1 MMINKCIV
9 KGAFFMNDFSKIM
22 LILLTLTLIWATS
35 VRAAVNPEQ
44 LSVQAEAAILI
55 EPTTGEVLYQK
66 NPDRKMHPASVT
78 KLMVML
84 LALESL
90 KRGDL
95 KLTDQVVAS
104 PEACKM
110 GGSQIWLEPGEQM
123 SVAELLKAV
132 CIVSAND
139 ASYALAEQIAG
150 SEENFVALMN
160 KRARQLGL
168 KNTFYANTTGLEPK
182 NGGTGNLTSVRDMA
196 LLGREVVKYPQ
207 VFRWSSVWIDSLRG
221 GSSFLRNTN
230 KLVRFYRGC
239 DGLKTGFTGEAGYCL
254 VGTAQRDGV
263 RLIAVAMKAPSI
275 DVRSRDVSKMF
286 NYGFAQYKAQ
296 KIYQGG
302 EIIGKVRVF
311 RGEADDVAVKVP
323 RELSAIIKREATGKI
338 TKTIKLTSLV
348 NAPVANGQKVGEVVL
363 THQGRPCGRV
373 DLIVTGEVKRASL
386 FQIWK
391 AIFRNMVRSGVSKSK
406 I

>member
-1 MMINKCIV
+1 MKN
-9 KGAFFMNDFSKIM
+9 FSKVI
-22 LILLTLTLIWATS
+22 LILLTLLLLWANS
-35 VRAAVNPEQ
+35 VLAVVKPEQ
-44 LSVQAEAAILI
+44 LSVAAEAAILI

-66 NPDRKMHPASVT
+66 NADRKMHPASVT

-90 KRGDL
+90 NRGDL
-95 KLTDQVVAS
+95 KLTDPIVAS

-123 SVAELLKAV
+123 SAAELLKAV

-139 ASYALAEQIAG
+139 ASYALAEHIAG

-168 KNTFYANTTGLEPK
+168 KNTNYVNTTGLEPK
-182 NGGTGNLTSVRDMA
+182 NGGTGNLTSARDMA

-207 VFRWSSVWIDSLRG
+207 VFQWTSVWIDNLRG
-221 GSSFLRNTN
+221 GRSFLRNTN

-254 VGTAQRDGV
+254 VGTAQREGI
-263 RLIAVAMKAPSI
+263 RLIAVAMKASSI
-275 DVRSRDVSKMF
+275 DLRSRDVSKMF

-296 KIYQGG
+296 MIYKSG
-302 EIIGKVRVF
+302 EIVGRIRVF
-311 RGEADDVAVKVP
+311 QGENDYVAVKVS
-323 RELSAIIKREATGKI
+323 RELFAIIKRESTGKI
-338 TKTIKLTSLV
+338 TKTFKLKNLV
-348 NAPVANGQKVGEVVL
+348 NAPVVNGQKVGEVVL
-363 THQGRPCGRV
+363 RHQGRLCGRV
-373 DLIVTGEVKRASL
+373 DLIAAGAVKRASL

-391 AIFRNMVRSGVSKSK
+391 AIFRNMVQAGISKSK

>member
-1 MMINKCIV
+1 VI
-9 KGAFFMNDFSKIM
+9 DFSKIM
-22 LILLTLTLIWATS
+22 LTWLTLTLLLANS
-35 VRAAVNPEQ
+35 VMVAAKPLQ
-44 LSVQAEAAILI
+44 LAVEAEAAILI
-55 EPTTGEVLYQK
+55 EPTTGAVLYQK

-90 KRGDL
+90 NRGDL
-95 KLTDQVVAS
+95 KLTDRVTAS

-110 GGSQIWLEPGEQM
+110 GGSQIWLEPGEQL

-139 ASYALAEQIAG
+139 ASYALAEHIAG

-207 VFRWSSVWIDSLRG
+207 VFQWTSVWIDSLRG
-221 GSSFLRNTN
+221 GSSYLRNTN

-254 VGTAQRDGV
+254 VGTAKREGV

-296 KIYQGG
+296 LIYQGG

-311 RGEADDVAVKVP
+311 RGENDYVAVKVP
-323 RELSAIIKREATGKI
+323 RELSAIIKREAIGKI
-338 TKTIKLTSLV
+338 TKTIKLTAQI
-348 NAPVANGQKVGEVVL
+348 NAPVANGQKVGEVVVR
-363 THQGRPCGRV
+363 HQGQSCGRV
-373 DLIVTGEVKRASL
+373 DLITASEVKRASL

-391 AIFRNMVRSGVSKSK
+391 TVFRNIVRAGVATSRS
-406 I
+406 